1 MTHEMLL
8 LTAGVNALVCAGIVF
23 VCFCRVG
30 VMRRETKTLFRALY
44 VLMGTTALASAL
56 QPITPPFYSWPS
68 AADIASN
75 AVLLFW
81 LASGWSAW
89 REAPSYT
96 RKGAPPPPVP
106 LRADQLRHVAG
117 GRGSQ

>member
-1 MTHEMLL
+1 MSYETLL
-8 LTAGVNALVCAGIVF
+8 LTAAVNALVCAGIVF

-30 VMRRETKTLFRALY
+30 VMRRDTKTVFRALY
-44 VLMGTTALASAL
+44 VLMGTAALASAL

-96 RKGAPPPPVP
+96 RKGAPPPVP

>member
-1 MTHEMLL
+1 MTHETLL
-8 LTAGVNALVCAGIVF
+8 LTAAVNALVCAGIVF
-23 VCFCRVG
+23 VCFCRIG
-30 VMRRETKTLFRALY
+30 VMRKDTKTVFRALY
-44 VLMGTTALASAL
+44 VLMGTAALASAL

-89 REAPSYT
+89 REAPTYT
-96 RKGAPPPPVP
+96 RKSGPPTA
-106 LRADQLRHVAG
+106 LRNEILSHVAG
-117 GRGSQ
+117 GRGAP

>member
-1 MTHEMLL
+1 MSHETLL
-8 LTAGVNALVCAGIVF
+8 FTAAINALVCAGIVF

-30 VMRRETKTLFRALY
+30 VMRRDTRTIFRALY
-44 VLMGTTALASAL
+44 VLMGTAALASAL

-68 AADIASN
+68 TADIASN

-89 REAPSYT
+89 RTAPAYT
-96 RKGAPPPPVP
+96 RKSSGPPTE
-106 LRADQLRHVAG
+106 LRNDMLRHVVG
-117 GRGSQ
+117 GNGAP

>member
-1 MTHEMLL
+1 MTYEMLL
-8 LTAGVNALVCAGIVF
+8 LTAACNAVLCAGIVF

-30 VMRRETKTLFRALY
+30 VMRKDTKTVFRALY

-56 QPITPPFYSWPS
+56 QPVTPPFYSWPS

-89 REAPSYT
+89 RQAPAYT
-96 RKGAPPPPVP
+96 RKEQAMPVEIP
-106 LRADQLRHVAG
+106 ETHLRQVVG
-117 GRGSQ
+117 GRGAP

>member
-1 MTHEMLL
+1 MSYETLL
-8 LTAGVNALVCAGIVF
+8 LTAAVNALVCAGIVF

-30 VMRRETKTLFRALY
+30 VMRRDTKTVFRALY
-44 VLMGTTALASAL
+44 VLMGTAALASAL

-68 AADIASN
+68 LADIGSN

-96 RKGAPPPPVP
+96 RKGAPPPVP

>member
-81 LASGWSAW
+81 LASGRSAW
-89 REAPSYT
+89 RQAPAYT
-96 RKGAPPPPVP
+96 RKEQSAPVEIPEGR
-106 LRADQLRHVAG
+106 LRQVVG
-117 GRGSQ
+117 GRGAP